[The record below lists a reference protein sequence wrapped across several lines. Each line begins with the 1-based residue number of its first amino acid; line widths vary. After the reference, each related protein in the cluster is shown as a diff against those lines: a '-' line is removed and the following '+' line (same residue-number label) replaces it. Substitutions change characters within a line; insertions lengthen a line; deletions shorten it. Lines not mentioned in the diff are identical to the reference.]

1 MRNHLSPRGCLA
13 VGVIPSAAYGATD
26 AATVSNEKDYLRCR
40 QRLWQQAFGLA
51 LTAMAKKTANL
62 KPEQTA

>member
-1 MRNHLSPRGCLA
+1 MIAFSNRDSKEIDN
-13 VGVIPSAAYGATD
+13 
-26 AATVSNEKDYLRCR
+26 NEKDYLRCR